1 MKLLLSSIAAL
12 ALSASTV
19 LATSEEV
26 VLDMIQFIEA
36 RSDYTYNGEK
46 LPFIEIREPAEI
58 YLGLIGEPMPEDISI
73 FPAGYFDHNMNTI
86 YISSEPGPYMVEEGF
101 IEVVLFHELVHYL
114 QLVNGTYE
122 TVECKNALE
131 RDAYKLQAQY
141 VDAMN
146 YPEEQKPDAF
156 FAAIVSMCNQEMRDS
171 P

>member
-1 MKLLLSSIAAL
+1 MRFLLASVASLV
-12 ALSASTV
+12 LSASSV

-26 VLDMIQFIEA
+26 VLSMISFIEE
-36 RSDYTYNGEK
+36 RTEYVYNGQK

-58 YLGLIGEPMPEDISI
+58 YVGLMGEPMPEDESI

-114 QLVNGTYE
+114 QLINGTYE

-131 RDAYKLQAQY
+131 RDAYRLQAEY
-141 VDAMN
+141 VDVMN

-156 FAAIVSMCNQEMRDS
+156 FAAIVSMCNQEMWDA